1 MSPQELTDKIIGA
14 VSTVLKDSTVVKK
27 ANDADKAALS
37 QALAIAMQDTVPKNQ
52 ILQTDEDAELDKMET
67 DNLKAAMDD
76 PMGMFMIS
84 KGKRRVTVTNV
95 RKVLQRMI
103 SDTRQGRVD
112 YRDQFNL

>member
-1 MSPQELTDKIIGA
+1 MSPQDLTNKIVDA
-14 VSTVLKDSTVVKK
+14 VSGVLKNSDVVKK

-37 QALAIAMQDTVPKNQ
+37 QALAIAMQNTVPKNQ

-67 DNLKAAMDD
+67 DNLKAALAD

-84 KGKRRVTVTNV
+84 KGKRRTAVTNV
-95 RKVLQRMI
+95 RKVIQRMI

-112 YRDQFNL
+112 YREQFNL